1 MKESSPIHSYYLTP
15 PSLSK
20 KKAIDQLQNAPNSR
34 KGQSTLDT
42 SPDKKSKCIEECMPK
57 TKEPEFQQELFKL
70 LINECEANPTEKQ
83 EMCCAQEI
91 HPQCL
96 SDFAMEFASL
106 FNSRDKRIIDL
117 FSGCAFAITNDSK
130 VTIAEFLY
138 VPLLSRI

>member
-42 SPDKKSKCIEECMPK
+42 SPDKKSKCIEECMPQ
-57 TKEPEFQQELFKL
+57 TKEPEFQQELFNL
-70 LINECEANPTEKQ
+70 LLNECESKPKEPQDTG
-83 EMCCAQEI
+83 CTQEI

-96 SDFAMEFASL
+96 SDFAMEFSSL
-106 FNSRDKRIIDL
+106 FNSRDKRIIDI
-117 FSGCAFAITNDSK
+117 FSSSAYAISNDSK

-138 VPLLSRI
+138 VRQLFRI